1 MKLLMETLLGTI
13 ADEALPHSRVYLEM
27 ICEDQTVILVTRSVL
42 KDEVDVKLL
51 AALEAL
57 VQQQRGVFE
66 SVIDG
71 DLMKLTLKF
80 KK

>member
-1 MKLLMETLLGTI
+1 M
-13 ADEALPHSRVYLEM
+13 
-27 ICEDQTVILVTRSVL
+27 
-42 KDEVDVKLL
+42 KLL

>member
-1 MKLLMETLLGTI
+1 
-13 ADEALPHSRVYLEM
+13 M
-27 ICEDQTVILVTRSVL
+27 ICEEQTAILITRSVL
-42 KDEVDVKLL
+42 KDEVDVRLL

-57 VQQQRGVFE
+57 VQQQRGGFE